1 MSQSDVLEL
10 LYELGGSATT
20 KEIRDLAKR
29 KYPERTLY
37 IYVGNRLKKL
47 EKWETIKREIKD
59 GKLFWKAKPKESI

>member
-10 LYELGGSATT
+10 IYELGGSATT
-20 KEIRDLAKR
+20 TEIRELAKR
-29 KYPERTLY
+29 KYPGRTLHLY
-37 IYVGNRLKKL
+37 ISDRLQKL

>member
-37 IYVGNRLKKL
+37 TYVGNRLKKL
-47 EKWETIKREIKD
+47 EKWDVIKKVIID
-59 GKLFWKAKPKESI
+59 GKFIWRVNRPK